1 MESLHYTS
9 VDPQMVPVDM
19 LDVILPEDF
28 YRFNYSFNEIE
39 EEELEEDNEEV
50 EQNFGVVSTISR
62 FIASPFNLM
71 LYMLEMAIERIY
83 RKSQYEKH

>member
-1 MESLHYTS
+1 MESFHYTS

-28 YRFNYSFNEIE
+28 YRFDYNFNEIE
-39 EEELEEDNEEV
+39 GEESEDIEEEV
-50 EQNFGVVSTISR
+50 EQNLGVVATISR
-62 FIASPFNLM
+62 FMALPFNLM
-71 LYMLEMAIERIY
+71 FYMLEMGIERIY